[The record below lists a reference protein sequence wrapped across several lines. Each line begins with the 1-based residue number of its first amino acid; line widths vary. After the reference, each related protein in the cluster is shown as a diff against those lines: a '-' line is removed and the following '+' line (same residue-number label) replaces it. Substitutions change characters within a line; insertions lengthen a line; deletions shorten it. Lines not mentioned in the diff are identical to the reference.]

1 VIDTVIIVDGQEV
14 ITDLIIVVLDR
25 SIEDMFK
32 TVVIGHTMIDVVG
45 KELGIQ
51 ELNKDA
57 IGETTG
63 ELIIIDA

>member
-51 ELNKDA
+51 ESSKDA